1 MERWLSMTKSL
12 GDDAFVLMVM
22 TRESADDAEEEPRS
36 CRSAP
41 RCVLVCHGR
50 IVLRFP

>member
-1 MERWLSMTKSL
+1 MTKSL
-12 GDDAFVLMVM
+12 GDDVVVPMVM

-41 RCVLVCHGR
+41 GGVLVCHGR
-50 IVLRFP
+50 IVLRFC